1 VARADSAVPDR
12 RLTVLIAPDSF
23 KGSLTSVEVAR
34 ALADGWLRAR
44 PADEMRLAPLADG
57 GEGTLVA
64 IEAAGGWEWRSAAAH
79 DPLGREIE
87 ARWLVSADGRR
98 AVVEL
103 AAASGLSRLAPAER
117 DAVAASTFGTGEVLR
132 AVLDAGIRRI
142 DLGVG
147 GSASTDG
154 GLGILAALG
163 LGMTVEPE
171 LVVHLDELDPRLG
184 DVDLRIA
191 SDVTNPLL
199 GPSGAAAVYG
209 PQKGASPVDVR
220 NLDDALGRWADA
232 LEAATGRHE
241 RDTQGAGAAGGTVF
255 GLACLRERFRSFA
268 IVPGVDL
275 VMEATGFDAKL
286 AGADLVITG
295 EGRIDAQTAF
305 GKTALGVARRAAAAG
320 VPCVAIGGGVEPE
333 GIAALA
339 AVGAVAV
346 PVVERPQSVDEA
358 MAAGPAPL
366 ERCGERLAR
375 LVGLGAKLTTVRRP
389 PRVPGIDRGRV
400 VIHDDFDDPLPE
412 FEKYT

>member
-1 VARADSAVPDR
+1 MARADSAVPDQP
-12 RLTVLIAPDSF
+12 LAILIAPDSF

-44 PADEMRLAPLADG
+44 PADELRLAPLADG

-64 IEAAGGWEWRSAAAH
+64 IEAAGGWDWRSTAAH

-87 ARWLVSADGRR
+87 ARWLVSVDGDR

-103 AAASGLSRLAPAER
+103 AAASGLSRLVATER
-117 DAVAASTFGTGEVLR
+117 DAIAASTFGTGEVLR

-147 GSASTDG
+147 GSATTDG

-171 LVVHLDELDPRLG
+171 LVIHLDELDPRLG
-184 DVDLRIA
+184 AVDLRIA

-232 LEAATGRHE
+232 LEAATGCHE
-241 RDTQGAGAAGGTVF
+241 RETPGAGAAGGTVF
-255 GLACLRERFRSFA
+255 GLACLRNRFRSFA

-286 AGADLVITG
+286 AGADLVLTG

-320 VPCVAIGGGVEPE
+320 VPCIAVGGGVEPD

-346 PVVERPQSVDEA
+346 PVVERPQSVEEA
-358 MAAGPAPL
+358 MAAGTAPL

-375 LVGLGAKLTTVRRP
+375 LVELRLG
-389 PRVPGIDRGRV
+389 
-400 VIHDDFDDPLPE
+400 
-412 FEKYT
+412 